1 MNQLENKNGLVLDI
15 ENLSVRFATEDG
27 VVNAVNGL
35 DLRIEKGKAIG
46 LVGETGAGKTTT
58 ALSILRLVPDPPGVV
73 DCDKLEVNG
82 QDILSMSAKE
92 LEKVRGKEVSMIFQ
106 DPMTALNPVFTV
118 GDQIAE
124 SISIHENVSMVEAQK
139 LAVGMLELVGIP
151 GERAGD
157 YPHQFSGG
165 MKQRVVIAIALACH
179 PQLLIADEPTAA
191 LDVTIQAQVLDLMK
205 NLRKQYQT
213 SLIMITHDL
222 GIVAEICDEVAVMY
236 AGNVVE
242 QGTLEDVFNHTM
254 HPYTEGLFNSLPN
267 VNDRKSKLKPIPGLM
282 PDPTALPE
290 GCPFHPRC
298 QYATEACRQ
307 VQEKRY
313 VSDTHFIRCCAY
325 DRPGFHIE
333 RKEKS

>member
-139 LAVGMLELVGIP
+139 LAVGML
-151 GERAGD
+151 
-157 YPHQFSGG
+157 
-165 MKQRVVIAIALACH
+165 C
-179 PQLLIADEPTAA
+179 LLYTSDAADE
-191 LDVTIQAQVLDLMK
+191 
-205 NLRKQYQT
+205 
-213 SLIMITHDL
+213 
-222 GIVAEICDEVAVMY
+222 
-236 AGNVVE
+236 
-242 QGTLEDVFNHTM
+242 
-254 HPYTEGLFNSLPN
+254 
-267 VNDRKSKLKPIPGLM
+267 
-282 PDPTALPE
+282 
-290 GCPFHPRC
+290 
-298 QYATEACRQ
+298 
-307 VQEKRY
+307 
-313 VSDTHFIRCCAY
+313 
-325 DRPGFHIE
+325 
-333 RKEKS
+333 